1 MTSKPTVRVDHLSF
15 RDSGQFSPRDVAYAE
30 HDERLLAFAQ
40 APPTLEAFAG
50 AIEQRRAV
58 DTDREL
64 LVEVTREQYKAYGVK
79 PPKHLRRLTEPDA
92 FTVVTA
98 HQASL
103 FLGPL
108 YYVYK
113 ILSAVKLAAQ
123 LNEAYPDTY
132 IVPVF
137 VLGAED
143 HDLDEIDHL
152 TIEGRRIT
160 WDTEQTGSTGQ
171 MTLTGIEAAVD
182 EVAEA
187 LGDSLSAKQAVE
199 TLRKTYRPD
208 RTLGEATAAYV
219 AQLFQA
225 YGVVVVNLA
234 DARYKRAFAPMIE
247 REVIGRVSRP
257 LVEAT
262 QAELEAAGF
271 GAQAFAREINFF
283 YLQPGRRD
291 RIERDLEGYRVVD
304 TDVHFTEEA
313 MRAEIAEHPER
324 FSPNVVM
331 RPLLQELC
339 LPNLAYVGG
348 GGELAYWLERRSQFE
363 AFGLPFPI
371 LVRRDSAWWIEQR
384 LALRLQRYGIAPSE
398 LLGDTDALLRT
409 YVKTHHDVDLDFAPA
424 VEQIEAVFADV
435 SARAASVDA
444 TLERRPLATAAHAR
458 KRLRALETRLV
469 RELKKQKER
478 EVSAIREV
486 ARALVPGGGLQERTE
501 SFLPFYVRYGA
512 RFFDALLEAFDPLRM
527 ELKVFTEA
535 PPAVGDAP

>member
-1 MTSKPTVRVDHLSF
+1 MTSKPHVRVDHVSF
-15 RDSGQFSPRDVAYAE
+15 RDSGQFSARDVAYAE
-30 HDERLLAFAQ
+30 HDKRLLSFAQ
-40 APPTLEAFAG
+40 APPTVEAFAG
-50 AIEQRRAV
+50 AIARRR
-58 DTDREL
+58 DTPTDRET
-64 LVEVTREQYKAYGVK
+64 LVAVTREQYRAYGVK
-79 PPKHLRRLTEPDA
+79 PPKHLGRLTDPGA

-113 ILSAVKLAAQ
+113 ILSAVQIARQ
-123 LNEAYPDTY
+123 LTEAYPETY
-132 IVPVF
+132 VVPVF

-152 TIEGRRIT
+152 TVEGRRIRWAT
-160 WDTEQTGSTGQ
+160 DQTGSTGAMQ
-171 MTLTGIEAAVD
+171 LEGIEAAID

-199 TLRKTYRPD
+199 TLRKVYRPD
-208 RTLGEATAAYV
+208 RTLGQATAAYV

-225 YGVVVVNLA
+225 YGVVVVNLN
-234 DARYKRAFAPMIE
+234 DVRYKRAFAPLIE

-262 QAELEAAGF
+262 QAELETAGF
-271 GAQAFAREINFF
+271 SAQAFAREINFF

-291 RIERDLEGYRVVD
+291 RIERDVNGYRVVD
-304 TDVHFTEEA
+304 TDLHFAEEA

-384 LALRLQRYGIAPSE
+384 HALRMERYGITAAE

-424 VEQIEAVFADV
+424 VERIEAVFADV

-458 KRLRALETRLV
+458 KRLRDLETRLV
-469 RELKKQKER
+469 RELKKQKQR
-478 EVSAIREV
+478 EVGAIRAV
-486 ARALVPGGGLQERTE
+486 AEALVPGGGLQERTE
-501 SFLPFYVRYGA
+501 SFLPLYVRHGS

-527 ELKVFTEA
+527 ELKVFTEVPHTA
-535 PPAVGDAP
+535 GVAA